1 MFKFNKLVKYILE
14 DNAAG
19 DGGVFGSGNSFGH
32 GGAVGNS
39 DFWNT
44 GSAIIPYVMGTFR
57 RSGKVKGKNK
67 RKNAKRR
74 KKNKSK

>member
-1 MFKFNKLVKYILE
+1 MNFDKLVKCILE

-19 DGGVFGSGNSFGH
+19 DGGSFGSGESFGH

-44 GSAIIPYVMGTFR
+44 GSAIIPYVMGTFK
-57 RSGKVKGKNK
+57 RSGKVKGKKK

-74 KKNKSK
+74 KKNRSK